1 MLPQSAS
8 GELCVSCL
16 GDAAAQAIQIRNGA
30 KQHGFDWQRLYAFSV
45 HNGLWTAFG
54 LHPILNLVER
64 LAPGV
69 SMRAVAT
76 KTVLQLGVMDP
87 LCYLPSV
94 YLGNGL
100 LLGQDLQ
107 AIRDKMEA
115 EFWPT
120 AVTMWTFWSPVT
132 LVQFRWVPV
141 RHQANFV
148 NLVDAAWLILL
159 SIVYNDSVSGK

>member
-1 MLPQSAS
+1 
-8 GELCVSCL
+8 
-16 GDAAAQAIQIRNGA
+16 
-30 KQHGFDWQRLYAFSV
+30 
-45 HNGLWTAFG
+45 
-54 LHPILNLVER
+54 
-64 LAPGV
+64 
-69 SMRAVAT
+69 MRAVAT

-120 AVTMWTFWSPVT
+120 AVTM
-132 LVQFRWVPV
+132 
-141 RHQANFV
+141 QARMATVWRPFPKS
-148 NLVDAAWLILL
+148 LKRRKR
-159 SIVYNDSVSGK
+159 G